1 MLCPSCADYAASEI
15 KCGCGCMVYA
25 SVFAECSRCHL
36 LTGKQHQLALA
47 LENGRSASPFR
58 SMMQCCKCRVLCCT
72 DCDPNP
78 DDGGKTAGMA
88 ASEAW
93 AGSFSHP
100 QLAGYS
106 DCTFCCSE
114 TCTGLAD
121 FLALAKA
128 LEGGESSD
136 DEAFEEVFTTSD
148 GYIEVEMVVDPDG
161 I

>member
-1 MLCPSCADYAASEI
+1 
-15 KCGCGCMVYA
+15 
-25 SVFAECSRCHL
+25 
-36 LTGKQHQLALA
+36 
-47 LENGRSASPFR
+47 
-58 SMMQCCKCRVLCCT
+58 MQCCKCRVLCCT

-121 FLALAKA
+121 FLALAEA
-128 LEGGESSD
+128 LEGGASSD
-136 DEAFEEVFTTSD
+136 DEAVEDFITTSD
-148 GYIEVEMVVDPDG
+148 GYVEAVADPDG
-161 I
+161 D